1 MKLTNCR
8 QNVILYSLGK
18 IKEQIIM
25 LDKELTNKVKFH
37 PFGDKNL
44 EWIEYPADS
53 YIAEDTREKGYFILC
68 CANILKDQPTL
79 VQELK
84 ELYGQ
89 DVDVLEKW
97 IRIEVL
103 RTPTGKL
110 VKQRN
115 IVHNCTP
122 PIIKE
127 GFTHSL
133 SFRGTD
139 KNYLEF
145 IKWDIEKKLAER
157 QKLANLDVKIEEPKE
172 EVKQEEPSFKIEGG
186 EHKGDVEVPD
196 FLTAESTPQR
206 RTVRSERPIDAIFDD
221 MERIM
226 DDFFKGFPKNF

>member
-1 MKLTNCR
+1 
-8 QNVILYSLGK
+8 
-18 IKEQIIM
+18 M

-37 PFGDKNL
+37 PFGDKNF

-53 YIAEDTREKGYFILC
+53 YITEDTREEGYFILC

-89 DVDVLEKW
+89 DVEVLEKW

-157 QKLANLDVKIEEPKE
+157 QKLANLDVKIEEP
-172 EVKQEEPSFKIEGG
+172 SFKIEGG
-186 EHKGDVEVPD
+186 EHKGEVEIPD
-196 FLTAESTPQR
+196 FLTAENTPQR
-206 RTVRSERPIDAIFDD
+206 RTIRRDIPLDAIFED
-221 MERIM
+221 MEKIM
-226 DDFFKGFPKNF
+226 DDLFKGFPKNF

>member
-1 MKLTNCR
+1 
-8 QNVILYSLGK
+8 
-18 IKEQIIM
+18 M
-25 LDKELTNKVKFH
+25 LDKEVTNKVKFH
-37 PFGDKNL
+37 PFGDKNF

-53 YIAEDTREKGYFILC
+53 YITEDTREKGYFILC

-110 VKQRN
+110 VKQKN

-157 QKLANLDVKIEEPKE
+157 QKLANLDVKIEEP
-172 EVKQEEPSFKIEGG
+172 SFKIEGG
-186 EHKGDVEVPD
+186 EHKGEVEIPD
-196 FLTAESTPQR
+196 FLTAENTPQR
-206 RTVRSERPIDAIFDD
+206 RTIRRDIPLDAIFED

-226 DDFFKGFPKNF
+226 DDLFKGFPKNF

>member
-1 MKLTNCR
+1 
-8 QNVILYSLGK
+8 
-18 IKEQIIM
+18 M
-25 LDKELTNKVKFH
+25 LNKELTEHVKFH
-37 PFGDKNL
+37 QIPNTQV
-44 EWIEYPADS
+44 EWIEYPSEA
-53 YIAEDTREKGYFILC
+53 YIVEDTREEGYYILV

-89 DVDVLEKW
+89 ETDVVEKW

-103 RTPTGKL
+103 RTPTGKIA
-110 VKQRN
+110 KQRN

-122 PIIKE
+122 PIVKE

-133 SFRGTD
+133 SFRGSD

-145 IKWDIEKKLAER
+145 IKWDIEKKLADR
-157 QKLANLDVKIEEPKE
+157 QKLANLDIKITE
-172 EVKQEEPSFKIEGG
+172 EVKQHEEPSFKIEGG
-186 EHKGDVEVPD
+186 EHKGEVEIPD
-196 FLTAESTPQR
+196 FLTAESTPR
-206 RTVRSERPIDAIFDD
+206 KTKKTVETPLNAIFED

>member
-1 MKLTNCR
+1 
-8 QNVILYSLGK
+8 
-18 IKEQIIM
+18 M
-25 LDKELTNKVKFH
+25 LDKKLTNKVKFH

-53 YIAEDTREKGYFILC
+53 YITEDTREEGYFILC

-89 DVDVLEKW
+89 ETDVVEKW

-103 RTPTGKL
+103 RTPAGKIA
-110 VKQRN
+110 KQRS

-133 SFRGTD
+133 SFRSTD

-145 IKWDIEKKLAER
+145 IKWDIEKKLADR

-172 EVKQEEPSFKIEGG
+172 EVKKKEPSFKIEGG
-186 EHKGDVEVPD
+186 EHKGEVEIPD
-196 FLTAESTPQR
+196 FLTAENTPQTR
-206 RTVRSERPIDAIFDD
+206 GYKKARMEGTRTIDAIFED
-221 MERIM
+221 MERIL

>member
-1 MKLTNCR
+1 
-8 QNVILYSLGK
+8 
-18 IKEQIIM
+18 M
-25 LDKELTNKVKFH
+25 LDKELTDKVKFH

-53 YIAEDTREKGYFILC
+53 YITEDTREEGYFILC

-89 DVDVLEKW
+89 DVEVLEKW
-97 IRIEVL
+97 IRIEIL

-157 QKLANLDVKIEEPKE
+157 QKLANLDVKIEEP
-172 EVKQEEPSFKIEGG
+172 SFKIEGG
-186 EHKGDVEVPD
+186 EHKGEVEIPD
-196 FLTAESTPQR
+196 FLTAENTPQR
-206 RTVRSERPIDAIFDD
+206 RTIRRDIPLDAIFED

-226 DDFFKGFPKNF
+226 DDLFKGFPKNF

>member
-1 MKLTNCR
+1 
-8 QNVILYSLGK
+8 
-18 IKEQIIM
+18 M
-25 LDKELTNKVKFH
+25 LDKELTNQVKFH
-37 PFGDKNL
+37 PFGDKNF

-53 YIAEDTREKGYFILC
+53 YITEDTREKGYFILC

-157 QKLANLDVKIEEPKE
+157 QKLANLDVKIEEP
-172 EVKQEEPSFKIEGG
+172 SFKIEGG
-186 EHKGDVEVPD
+186 EHKGEVEIPD
-196 FLTAESTPQR
+196 FLTAENTPQR
-206 RTVRSERPIDAIFDD
+206 RTIRRDIPLDAIFED

-226 DDFFKGFPKNF
+226 DDLFKGFPKNF

>member
-1 MKLTNCR
+1 
-8 QNVILYSLGK
+8 
-18 IKEQIIM
+18 M

-139 KNYLEF
+139 RNYLEF

-172 EVKQEEPSFKIEGG
+172 ERNIAEGLITSKSEMQEPSFKIEGG
-186 EHKGDVEVPD
+186 EHKGDVEIPD
-196 FLTAESTPQR
+196 FLTAENTPQR
-206 RTVRSERPIDAIFDD
+206 RTERSERPIDAIFED

>member
-1 MKLTNCR
+1 
-8 QNVILYSLGK
+8 
-18 IKEQIIM
+18 M

-37 PFGDKNL
+37 PFGDKNR

-53 YIAEDTREKGYFILC
+53 YITEDTREEGYFILC

-84 ELYGQ
+84 ELYEK

-97 IRIEVL
+97 VRIEVL

-110 VKQRN
+110 VKQRS

-133 SFRGTD
+133 SFHGTD

-172 EVKQEEPSFKIEGG
+172 VKKEEPSFKIEGG
-186 EHKGDVEVPD
+186 EHKGEVEIPD
-196 FLTAESTPQR
+196 FLTAESTPQTR
-206 RTVRSERPIDAIFDD
+206 EYKRAEGVKPIEAIFED
-221 MERIM
+221 MERMM
-226 DDFFKGFPKNF
+226 DDFFKKFPKNF

>member
-1 MKLTNCR
+1 
-8 QNVILYSLGK
+8 
-18 IKEQIIM
+18 M
-25 LDKELTNKVKFH
+25 LDKELMNKVKFH
-37 PFGDKNL
+37 PFGDKNS

-53 YIAEDTREKGYFILC
+53 YITEDTREEGYFILC
-68 CANILKDQPTL
+68 CANVLKDQPTL

-84 ELYGQ
+84 ELYEQ

-97 IRIEVL
+97 VRIEVL

-110 VKQRN
+110 VKQRS

-145 IKWDIEKKLAER
+145 IKWDIEKKLANR
-157 QKLANLDVKIEEPKE
+157 QKLANLDIKIEELK
-172 EVKQEEPSFKIEGG
+172 EVKKEEPSFKIEGG
-186 EHKGDVEVPD
+186 EHKGEVEIPD
-196 FLTAESTPQR
+196 FLTAESTPQTR
-206 RTVRSERPIDAIFDD
+206 EYKRAEGVKPIEAIFED
-221 MERIM
+221 MERMM
-226 DDFFKGFPKNF
+226 DDFFKKFPKNF

>member
-1 MKLTNCR
+1 
-8 QNVILYSLGK
+8 
-18 IKEQIIM
+18 M
-25 LDKELTNKVKFH
+25 LDKKLTNKVKFH

-53 YIAEDTREKGYFILC
+53 YITEDTREEGYFILC

-89 DVDVLEKW
+89 DVEVLEKW

-145 IKWDIEKKLAER
+145 IKWDIEKKLADR
-157 QKLANLDVKIEEPKE
+157 QKLANLDVKIEE
-172 EVKQEEPSFKIEGG
+172 EVKKEEPSFKIECG
-186 EHKGDVEVPD
+186 EHKGEVEIPD
-196 FLTAESTPQR
+196 FLTAENTPQR
-206 RTVRSERPIDAIFDD
+206 RTIRRERPLDAIFED

>member
-1 MKLTNCR
+1 
-8 QNVILYSLGK
+8 
-18 IKEQIIM
+18 M

-44 EWIEYPADS
+44 EWIEYPAYS

-68 CANILKDQPTL
+68 CANVLKDQPTL

-110 VKQRN
+110 VKQKN

-157 QKLANLDVKIEEPKE
+157 QKLANLDVKIEEP
-172 EVKQEEPSFKIEGG
+172 SFKIEGG
-186 EHKGDVEVPD
+186 EHKGEVEIPD
-196 FLTAESTPQR
+196 FLTAENTPQR
-206 RTVRSERPIDAIFDD
+206 RTIRRDIPLDAIFED

-226 DDFFKGFPKNF
+226 DDLFKGFPKNF

>member
-1 MKLTNCR
+1 
-8 QNVILYSLGK
+8 
-18 IKEQIIM
+18 M

-157 QKLANLDVKIEEPKE
+157 QKLANLDVKIEEEHEDRNVAEGLITSKSE
-172 EVKQEEPSFKIEGG
+172 MQEPSFKIEGG
-186 EHKGDVEVPD
+186 EHKGDVEIPD

-206 RTVRSERPIDAIFDD
+206 RTVRSERPIDAIFED

>member
-1 MKLTNCR
+1 
-8 QNVILYSLGK
+8 
-18 IKEQIIM
+18 M

-53 YIAEDTREKGYFILC
+53 YITEDTREEGYFILC
-68 CANILKDQPTL
+68 CANILKDQPAL

-172 EVKQEEPSFKIEGG
+172 VKKEEPSFKIEDG
-186 EHKGDVEVPD
+186 EHKGEVEIPD
-196 FLTAESTPQR
+196 FLTVENTPQR
-206 RTVRSERPIDAIFDD
+206 RTIRRETPIDAIFED

>member
-1 MKLTNCR
+1 
-8 QNVILYSLGK
+8 
-18 IKEQIIM
+18 M

-53 YIAEDTREKGYFILC
+53 YITEDTREEGYFILC

-89 DVDVLEKW
+89 DVEVLEKW

-157 QKLANLDVKIEEPKE
+157 QKLANLDVKIEEP
-172 EVKQEEPSFKIEGG
+172 SFKIEGG
-186 EHKGDVEVPD
+186 EHKGEVEIPD
-196 FLTAESTPQR
+196 FLTAENTPQR
-206 RTVRSERPIDAIFDD
+206 RTIRRETPIDAIFED

>member
-1 MKLTNCR
+1 
-8 QNVILYSLGK
+8 
-18 IKEQIIM
+18 M

-37 PFGDKNL
+37 PFGDKNR

-53 YIAEDTREKGYFILC
+53 YITEDTREKGYFILC

-84 ELYGQ
+84 ELYEQ

-97 IRIEVL
+97 VRIEVL

-110 VKQRN
+110 VKQRS

-145 IKWDIEKKLAER
+145 IKWDIEKKLADR
-157 QKLANLDVKIEEPKE
+157 QKLANLDIKIEELK
-172 EVKQEEPSFKIEGG
+172 EVKKEEPSFKIEGG
-186 EHKGDVEVPD
+186 VEIPD
-196 FLTAESTPQR
+196 FLTAESTSQTR
-206 RTVRSERPIDAIFDD
+206 DYKRAEGVKPIDAIFED
-221 MERIM
+221 MERMM
-226 DDFFKGFPKNF
+226 DDFFKKFPKNF

>member
-1 MKLTNCR
+1 
-8 QNVILYSLGK
+8 
-18 IKEQIIM
+18 M

-53 YIAEDTREKGYFILC
+53 YITEDTREEGYFILC

-89 DVDVLEKW
+89 DVEVLEKW
-97 IRIEVL
+97 IRIEIL

-172 EVKQEEPSFKIEGG
+172 VKKEEPSFKIEDG
-186 EHKGDVEVPD
+186 EHKGEVEIPD
-196 FLTAESTPQR
+196 FLTVENTPQR
-206 RTVRSERPIDAIFDD
+206 RTIRRETPIDAIFED

>member
-1 MKLTNCR
+1 
-8 QNVILYSLGK
+8 
-18 IKEQIIM
+18 M

-53 YIAEDTREKGYFILC
+53 YITEDTREEGYFILC

-110 VKQRN
+110 VKQKN

-157 QKLANLDVKIEEPKE
+157 QKLANLDVKIEEP
-172 EVKQEEPSFKIEGG
+172 SFKIEGG
-186 EHKGDVEVPD
+186 EHKGEVEIPD
-196 FLTAESTPQR
+196 FLTAENTPQR
-206 RTVRSERPIDAIFDD
+206 RTIRRDIPLDAIFED

-226 DDFFKGFPKNF
+226 DDLFKGFPKNF

>member
-1 MKLTNCR
+1 
-8 QNVILYSLGK
+8 
-18 IKEQIIM
+18 M
-25 LDKELTNKVKFH
+25 LNKELTEHVKFH
-37 PFGDKNL
+37 QIPNTQV
-44 EWIEYPADS
+44 EWIEYPSEA
-53 YIAEDTREKGYFILC
+53 YIVEDTREEGYYILV

-89 DVDVLEKW
+89 ETDVVEKW

-103 RTPTGKL
+103 RTPTGKIA
-110 VKQRN
+110 KQRN

-122 PIIKE
+122 PIVKE

-172 EVKQEEPSFKIEGG
+172 EVKKEEPSFKIEGG
-186 EHKGDVEVPD
+186 EHKGDVEIPD
-196 FLTAESTPQR
+196 FLTAENTPQR
-206 RTVRSERPIDAIFDD
+206 RTIRRERPIDAIFED

>member
-1 MKLTNCR
+1 
-8 QNVILYSLGK
+8 
-18 IKEQIIM
+18 M

-145 IKWDIEKKLAER
+145 IKWDIKKKLAER
-157 QKLANLDVKIEEPKE
+157 QKLANLDVKVEEEHEDRNVAEGLVVNKSE
-172 EVKQEEPSFKIEGG
+172 MNAEPSFKIEGG
-186 EHKGDVEVPD
+186 EHKGDVEIPD

-206 RTVRSERPIDAIFDD
+206 RTIRSERPIDAIFED

>member
-1 MKLTNCR
+1 
-8 QNVILYSLGK
+8 
-18 IKEQIIM
+18 M

-37 PFGDKNL
+37 PFGDKNR

-53 YIAEDTREKGYFILC
+53 YITEDTREEGYFILC

-84 ELYGQ
+84 ELYEQ

-97 IRIEVL
+97 VRIEVL

-110 VKQRN
+110 VKQRS

-133 SFRGTD
+133 SFRGTN

-145 IKWDIEKKLAER
+145 IKWDIEKKLADR
-157 QKLANLDVKIEEPKE
+157 QKLANLDIKIEELK
-172 EVKQEEPSFKIEGG
+172 EVKKEEPSFKIEGG
-186 EHKGDVEVPD
+186 VEIPD
-196 FLTAESTPQR
+196 FLTAESTSQTR
-206 RTVRSERPIDAIFDD
+206 DYKRAKGVKPIDAIFED
-221 MERIM
+221 MERMM
-226 DDFFKGFPKNF
+226 DDFFKKFPKNF